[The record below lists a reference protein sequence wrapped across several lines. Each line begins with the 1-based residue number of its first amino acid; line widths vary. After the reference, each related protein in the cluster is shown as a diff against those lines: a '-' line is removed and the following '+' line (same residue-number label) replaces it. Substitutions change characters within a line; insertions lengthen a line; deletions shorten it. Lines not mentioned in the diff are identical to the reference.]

1 MSIVIVSAART
12 PVGRFLGGLSSY
24 KAPFLGAVAIEEVLK
39 RAKLKPDQVDEVI
52 MGNVLQAGLNQNPA
66 RQALLQAGLPN
77 TTNAFTVNKVCG
89 SGLKAVMLGAQA
101 IGAGDADIIIAGGFE
116 SMSNAP
122 YLLGNFRS
130 THKFGN
136 FELSVKDG
144 AFSTG
149 KESSSGP
156 LTLTDS
162 MITDG
167 LWDCYSDAHMGT
179 LAESLTKS
187 HDLTREQQD
196 AFALQSHEKAIAAI
210 KASRFKAEIVA
221 VKGVDTDEGPR
232 KDTSLEKLASLKP
245 VFKKEG
251 TVTAGNASTINDGG
265 AAVLLMSEEKA
276 KKLNIKPLA
285 TIEGYA
291 AAHLDP
297 SLFMIAPTA
306 AVKKLMERTNTT
318 IEEYDLV
325 ELNEA
330 FAVQSLAVIKEL
342 NLDEKRVNVNGGAIA
357 LGHPIGCSGARILVT
372 LIYSMMEKKKK
383 TGLATLCLGGGGA
396 VAMAVRRG

>member
-1 MSIVIVSAART
+1 M
-12 PVGRFLGGLSSY
+12 
-24 KAPFLGAVAIEEVLK
+24 
-39 RAKLKPDQVDEVI
+39 
-52 MGNVLQAGLNQNPA
+52 
-66 RQALLQAGLPN
+66 
-77 TTNAFTVNKVCG
+77 
-89 SGLKAVMLGAQA
+89 
-101 IGAGDADIIIAGGFE
+101 
-116 SMSNAP
+116 
-122 YLLGNFRS
+122 
-130 THKFGN
+130 
-136 FELSVKDG
+136 
-144 AFSTG
+144 
-149 KESSSGP
+149 
-156 LTLTDS
+156 
-162 MITDG
+162 
-167 LWDCYSDAHMGT
+167 
-179 LAESLTKS
+179 
-187 HDLTREQQD
+187 
-196 AFALQSHEKAIAAI
+196 
-210 KASRFKAEIVA
+210 
-221 VKGVDTDEGPR
+221 KGVDTDEGPR
-232 KDTSLEKLASLKP
+232 KDTSLEKLASLRP

-291 AAHLDP
+291 VAHLDP

-318 IEEYDLV
+318 IKEYDLV

-342 NLDEKRVNVNGGAIA
+342 NLDEKRVNINGGAIA